1 MRYNA
6 TPSDYDD
13 DHVTSQH
20 PGKIVNT
27 NLLHQEPEFLKGTG
41 EIADFETEVMDT
53 YLHKDCMEPKDF
65 EIINEQIWK
74 FLSSR
79 YGFDT
84 TIKRY
89 YISKNSGFWSTNE
102 LECRLALIP
111 VVIMRATDLYANK
124 AAEKFVVQ

>member
-1 MRYNA
+1 MRALIEEGREYARIQKAYDNERFPDAGTPGYLISTVWLDNYKKYVFYDDLRYNA

-41 EIADFETEVMDT
+41 EIADFEAEVMDT

-74 FLSSR
+74 FLS
-79 YGFDT
+79 
-84 TIKRY
+84 
-89 YISKNSGFWSTNE
+89 
-102 LECRLALIP
+102 
-111 VVIMRATDLYANK
+111 
-124 AAEKFVVQ
+124 